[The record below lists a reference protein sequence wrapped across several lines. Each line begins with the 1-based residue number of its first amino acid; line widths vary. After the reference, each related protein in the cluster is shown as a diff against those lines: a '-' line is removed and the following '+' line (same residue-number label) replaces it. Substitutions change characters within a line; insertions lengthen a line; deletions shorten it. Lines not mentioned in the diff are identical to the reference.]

1 MGYYLL
7 RFADALAAVMVAVL
21 AAGCSTLPSVEYSYY
36 LSKMKVSISVTEVI
50 TCTGNVP
57 AYTIT
62 PLATTEYSADTRIRY
77 PIRIKDIEGFFSPF
91 ADSSMGMTFT
101 DDGRLKGINQSTTGQ
116 GEAIIKAAASL
127 AGAIIAG
134 GGAPVKSALPEGGCA
149 AVRSLGGDKGV
160 TLLYY
165 ATIDSDNVS
174 PNPPLNLEPQS
185 KALHDA
191 IGTVALPLAL
201 RVTPVDKSDAPHVQN
216 IGGIGDDVAITLQ
229 KTASVTV
236 TLFAKGSDYWHETL
250 VVPLK
255 DQTYQLPIPKAA
267 LFGGQTFSLALTDAG
282 AVTSITY
289 GKTQG
294 FSGSLNAASSAVG
307 VEAAGDAA
315 KASAIKAQADI
326 IAQSQRLANCKA
338 NPTKCT

>member
-1 MGYYLL
+1 MGCRL
-7 RFADALAAVMVAVL
+7 RLYAGVMAAAL
-21 AAGCSTLPSVEYSYY
+21 AAGCSTLPNVEYSYY
-36 LSKMKVSISVTEVI
+36 LSKMKGSISVTEVI

-62 PLATTEYSADTRIRY
+62 PLATTDYSADTRTRY

-134 GGAPVKSALPEGGCA
+134 GGPAVKSGSPEGACA
-149 AVRSLGGDKGV
+149 AIRSLGGDKGV
-160 TLLYY
+160 TLIYY
-165 ATIDSDNVS
+165 ATIDSDNLS
-174 PNPPLNLEPQS
+174 ATPTLKPEPQS
-185 KALHDA
+185 QALHDA
-191 IGTVALPLAL
+191 LGLVTMLPALK
-201 RVTPVDKSDAPHVQN
+201 VTTVDKSDVPHAQVVGE
-216 IGGIGDDVAITLQ
+216 IGNDVAITLQ
-229 KTASVTV
+229 KTVDLQI
-236 TLFAKGSDYWHETL
+236 TLLVKGSDYWSQTL

-267 LFGGQTFSLALTDAG
+267 LFGGQTFSLALNDAG
-282 AVTSITY
+282 EITSISY

-294 FSGSLNAASSAVG
+294 FSGALNAASSAVG
-307 VEAAGDAA
+307 VDAAGDAL

-338 NPTKCT
+338 NPAKCT